1 MFDLERTTQS
11 FGLFGSVKRLSENAL
26 AILQNRLELLI
37 IEFKEEKS
45 RVISL
50 GVWAAALIFLAFLGI
65 VALML
70 TLTFV
75 FWEQR
80 VAVMAGFC
88 AFFFVGAVGSLIALK
103 SKIKTP
109 PFSETVS
116 QLKKDREW
124 LSRK

>member
-1 MFDLERTTQS
+1 MFRFETANES
-11 FGLFGSVKRLSENAL
+11 AGLLGSVRRLGENAL
-26 AILQNRLELLI
+26 AIVQNRLELLI
-37 IEFKEEKS
+37 IEFREEKS

-50 GVWAAALIFLAFLGI
+50 GVWAGAMLFLSFLAI

-70 TLTFV
+70 TLTFI

-88 AFFFVGAVGSLIALK
+88 AFFFVGAIGSLLALK

-124 LSRK
+124 LSRR

>member
-1 MFDLERTTQS
+1 MFDIERTTQS
-11 FGLFGSVKRLSENAL
+11 FGLFGSVKRLGENAL
-26 AILQNRLELLI
+26 AILQNRLELI
-37 IEFKEEKS
+37 AIEFKEEKG
-45 RVISL
+45 RVVSL
-50 GVWAAALIFLAFLGI
+50 GIWAAALIFLGFMAI

-70 TLTFV
+70 TLTFI

-88 AFFFVGAVGSLIALK
+88 AFFFVGAIGSLFILK

-109 PFSETVS
+109 PFSETMA